1 MIIYEM
7 TEITEEVCQAF
18 NRLIPQLTLYSQP
31 PTREMLTD
39 MMISSGSAV
48 FLARYPDVESPIVGS
63 ATLGVFLTP
72 TGFHGWIEDVIVDIN
87 FRRHGIGQALTEA
100 CLQKARQLGLKEVNL
115 TSRPAREAANLLYLR
130 MGFLQRETN
139 VYRYPIG

>member
-1 MIIYEM
+1 MKIYEM
-7 TEITEEVCQAF
+7 TEITEEIYQAF
-18 NRLIPQLTLYSQP
+18 NRLIPQLTHYSQP
-31 PTREMLTD
+31 PTKEMLAE
-39 MMISSGSAV
+39 MAASPGSVV
-48 FLARYPDVESPIVGS
+48 FLARYPGTESPIVGS

-72 TGFHGWIEDVIVDIN
+72 TGFHGWIEDVIVDKN
-87 FRRHGIGQALTEA
+87 FHRHGIGQALTEA
-100 CLQKARQLGLKEVNL
+100 CLQQARQLGLKEVNL